1 MPGLPL
7 QLCPSVHAPQNPL
20 PSHTRLE
27 PQEVPAVT
35 FPAPSTQ
42 VAAPVMHEVMP
53 VLHWDGLLVHAVPA
67 VHATQVP
74 EPLQTML
81 LPQPVPA
88 SLLVS
93 SRHVCTP
100 VPHELMPFTHA
111 ARGLVVQV
119 CPGVHNVHCPFA
131 LQTWLVP
138 QPVPAAF
145 MVPSTHIWVPEAHE
159 LVPL

>member
-1 MPGLPL
+1 V
-7 QLCPSVHAPQNPL
+7 QLCPSAQAPQKPL
-20 PSHTRLE
+20 PSHTLFE
-27 PQEVPAVT
+27 PQEVPALT
-35 FPAPSTQ
+35 LPAPSTQ
-42 VAAPVMHEVMP
+42 VEAPVMHEVMP
-53 VLHWDGLLVHAVPA
+53 VLQTFGLVEQVLPA

-81 LPQPVPA
+81 VPQPVPGA
-88 SLLVS
+88 LLVS
-93 SRHVCTP
+93 SAHVCTP

-111 ARGLVVQV
+111 ARGLVVHAW
-119 CPGVHNVHCPFA
+119 PGVHSVHCPFA

-145 MVPSTHIWVPEAHE
+145 MVPSTHTWVPEAHE